1 MLFETYFRYDEVTAR
16 SGELWR
22 GFAGITPSS
31 VLVLVLLLLPIVW
44 RLLDRLNRAQ
54 QQRESLLQRAV
65 DASNQERRHIAGTL
79 HDGVVQDLVATSF
92 TVAAAAELAAAQE
105 DPVLAADLRSAA
117 GTVAPASGGRGRCW
131 WRSTRRTSR
140 PPACRPPCRTSRFD
154 GRSSLRT
161 WLHRIATNACLD
173 TLSSAQRR
181 ILPSGLGSPTDSL
194 DLDLSRLAASP
205 WLQPAPTAD
214 LLDRPDDPAAI
225 VALRDSTRLALIAAY
240 QVLPVRQRA
249 VLLLV
254 DVVAFAPDEV
264 ADLLGLSV
272 TAVRSLLQRARST
285 IAGNVPDQDRVVPS
299 PELDT
304 AVLRSYLA
312 AFESGDAQLL
322 ANLLRAEVSYEMPP
336 IAHWFK
342 GRAAVVDHHRRRV
355 FTQRRTAMVS
365 SANGYPAMAMY
376 AGAADGSFRAH
387 GLHVLEQHG
396 GGISRIVVFLEPD
409 LFPMFDLPAT
419 LAAGSG

>member
-1 MLFETYFRYDEVTAR
+1 M
-16 SGELWR
+16 
-22 GFAGITPSS
+22 
-31 VLVLVLLLLPIVW
+31 
-44 RLLDRLNRAQ
+44 
-54 QQRESLLQRAV
+54 
-65 DASNQERRHIAGTL
+65 
-79 HDGVVQDLVATSF
+79 VANSMSTDS
-92 TVAAAAELAAAQE
+92 E
-105 DPVLAADLRSAA
+105 SAA
-117 GTVAPASGGRGRCW
+117 GTSPIGVAGPGFAELTDPYRRELLAHCYRMLGSYQDAEDLVQETLVKAWRGYH
-131 WRSTRRTSR
+131 
-140 PPACRPPCRTSRFD
+140 RFD

-181 ILPSGLGSPTDSL
+181 ILPSGLGGPTDSL
-194 DLDLSRLAASP
+194 HPDLSRLEASP

-214 LLDRPDDPAAI
+214 LLDRPDDPASI

-285 IAGNVPDQDRVVPS
+285 IAGNLPDQDRVVPS

-322 ANLLRAEVSYEMPP
+322 ADLLCADVSYEMPP

-355 FTQRRTAMVS
+355 FTQRRKAMVS
-365 SANGYPAMAMY
+365 SANGYPALAMY
-376 AGAADGSFRAH
+376 AGEADGSFRAH

-396 GGISRIVVFLEPD
+396 GGISRIVVFLEPG
-409 LFPMFDLPAT
+409 LFPIFDLPGT
-419 LAAGSG
+419 LPACSR